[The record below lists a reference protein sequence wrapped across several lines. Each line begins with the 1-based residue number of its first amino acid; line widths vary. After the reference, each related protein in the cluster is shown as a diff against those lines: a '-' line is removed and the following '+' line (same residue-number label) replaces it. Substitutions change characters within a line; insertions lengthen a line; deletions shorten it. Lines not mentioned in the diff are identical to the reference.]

1 MPTSATPNPA
11 TPKPKTRTSRA
22 RTTPVKASTTITKTR
37 TTKARAA
44 QSDVSPLRVI
54 PLGGLHEIGKNTC
67 IFEYEDELILVDAG
81 LAFPTDGMHGVNV
94 VLPDITYL
102 KENQDRIRGMIVT
115 HGHED
120 HIGGIAYHLKHFHI
134 PVIHGPRLAMALLG
148 GKMEEAGVA
157 DRVEVHTVQ
166 PRDVVKLGKYFS
178 IEFIRNTHSMADSFS
193 LAITTPVGTVIFT
206 GDFKFDHTPVDGE
219 RFDMQKLAEYGEK
232 GVLCL
237 FSDSTN
243 AEVPGFCPSER
254 SVFPNL
260 DRAFGEAEGRLF
272 VTTFASSVHR
282 VNMILELAEKHNR
295 YVAIL
300 GRSMLNV
307 IAHARD
313 LGYIR
318 CPDSLFKPIHEA
330 RSIPDERLLIL
341 STGSQ
346 GEPMAAM
353 SRIANQTHRQMKIK
367 PGDTVIFSANP
378 IPGNTISVVE
388 TIDKLMQQGAN
399 VIYGKGRGIH
409 VSGHGFQEDQKLMLA
424 LTRPKFFVPVHGEH
438 RMLVQ
443 HSKTAAS
450 LGIPQENML
459 IINNGDAV
467 ALTPDSIYLADRVHS
482 GIELVDSSR
491 TGMVHDR
498 VLKERQQLA
507 QDGVV
512 SASVAVDAGGKV
524 VGKPE
529 IQVRGVVGS
538 MSRVQLDRVLT
549 DTIAKTV
556 AEQWSKHTTGSGL
569 DADTD
574 WAGLQAVIERDI
586 QRMLRR
592 ELQCEPLVLV
602 LAHQVDG
609 TGEDVEAS
617 TKNVEAPKLSRS
629 SAEVTAENAVSPLA
643 ETTSGNSKPPGRRRT
658 RSAARTAS

>member
-1 MPTSATPNPA
+1 
-11 TPKPKTRTSRA
+11 
-22 RTTPVKASTTITKTR
+22 
-37 TTKARAA
+37 
-44 QSDVSPLRVI
+44 
-54 PLGGLHEIGKNTC
+54 
-67 IFEYEDELILVDAG
+67 
-81 LAFPTDGMHGVNV
+81 
-94 VLPDITYL
+94 
-102 KENQDRIRGMIVT
+102 
-115 HGHED
+115 
-120 HIGGIAYHLKHFHI
+120 
-134 PVIHGPRLAMALLG
+134 
-148 GKMEEAGVA
+148 
-157 DRVEVHTVQ
+157 
-166 PRDVVKLGKYFS
+166 
-178 IEFIRNTHSMADSFS
+178 
-193 LAITTPVGTVIFT
+193 
-206 GDFKFDHTPVDGE
+206 
-219 RFDMQKLAEYGEK
+219 
-232 GVLCL
+232 
-237 FSDSTN
+237 
-243 AEVPGFCPSER
+243 
-254 SVFPNL
+254 
-260 DRAFGEAEGRLF
+260 GRLF

-378 IPGNTISVVE
+378 IPGNTIAVVE

-443 HSKTAAS
+443 HAKTAAS
-450 LGIPQENML
+450 LGVPEENML

-467 ALTPDSIYLADRVHS
+467 ALTPDSIYLADRVHA

-507 QDGVV
+507 EDGVV
-512 SASVAVDAGGKV
+512 SASVAVDASGKV

-538 MSRVQLDRVLT
+538 MARTQLDRILT
-549 DTIAKTV
+549 TTIVSTV
-556 AEQWSKHTTGSGL
+556 ADQWSKHTTGSGS
-569 DADTD
+569 DTDTD
-574 WAGLQAVIERDI
+574 WTGLQAVIERDM

-602 LAHQVDG
+602 LAHQVETMSS
-609 TGEDVEAS
+609 TGDVRENHPGQVRSASSEALI
-617 TKNVEAPKLSRS
+617 V
-629 SAEVTAENAVSPLA
+629 ENAVSPMLEA
-643 ETTSGNSKPPGRRRT
+643 SGGKSKPPGRRRT
-658 RSAARTAS
+658 RSTARAAS

>member
-1 MPTSATPNPA
+1 
-11 TPKPKTRTSRA
+11 
-22 RTTPVKASTTITKTR
+22 
-37 TTKARAA
+37 
-44 QSDVSPLRVI
+44 
-54 PLGGLHEIGKNTC
+54 
-67 IFEYEDELILVDAG
+67 
-81 LAFPTDGMHGVNV
+81 
-94 VLPDITYL
+94 
-102 KENQDRIRGMIVT
+102 
-115 HGHED
+115 
-120 HIGGIAYHLKHFHI
+120 
-134 PVIHGPRLAMALLG
+134 
-148 GKMEEAGVA
+148 
-157 DRVEVHTVQ
+157 
-166 PRDVVKLGKYFS
+166 
-178 IEFIRNTHSMADSFS
+178 MADSFS

-260 DRAFGEAEGRLF
+260 DRAFSEAQGRLF

-318 CPDSLFKPIHEA
+318 CPDSLFKPIHEV

-443 HSKTAAS
+443 HAKTAAS
-450 LGIPQENML
+450 LGIPEENML

-467 ALTPDSIYLADRVHS
+467 ALTPESIYLADRVHA

-507 QDGVV
+507 EDGVV
-512 SASVAVDAGGKV
+512 SASVAVDASGKV

-538 MSRVQLDRVLT
+538 MARTQLDRILT
-549 DTIAKTV
+549 TTIVSTV
-556 AEQWSKHTTGSGL
+556 AEQWSKHTTGSGS

-574 WAGLQAVIERDI
+574 WTGLQAVIERDI

-602 LAHQVDG
+602 LAHQVEGMSSNVDVPDSHPVQVRS
-609 TGEDVEAS
+609 TGVDLPIAENTVSPILEAS
-617 TKNVEAPKLSRS
+617 GGKS
-629 SAEVTAENAVSPLA
+629 
-643 ETTSGNSKPPGRRRT
+643 SKPPGRRRT
-658 RSAARTAS
+658 RSTARAAS